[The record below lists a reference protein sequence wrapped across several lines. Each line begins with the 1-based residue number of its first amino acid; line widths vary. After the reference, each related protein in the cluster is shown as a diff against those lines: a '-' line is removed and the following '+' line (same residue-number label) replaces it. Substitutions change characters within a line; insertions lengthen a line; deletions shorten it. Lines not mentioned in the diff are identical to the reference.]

1 MKIETIPISLIDCND
16 WNPNEMS
23 AKMRQILVD
32 NLTTIGMVDP
42 LLVIKTGDR
51 YRIVDGE
58 HRYTVAVEL
67 GYTEIPCVVLTDN
80 ISETEQKKQTIRM
93 NQIKGQLSYD
103 KFNSLVDT
111 LRNSFQVEESLL
123 PFKLG
128 FESANDMN
136 MIYPIE
142 ESSKEKTA
150 KKERKND
157 ATVSLQHLYKITEK
171 FFNGE
176 KTGCFLIAH
185 IDKERSLLLEFN
197 DEQAAILETFRASVA
212 AEGEDFESQF
222 AEVLKK
228 GRLANV

>member
-1 MKIETIPISLIDCND
+1 MKIEIIPADLIDCND

-42 LLVIKTGDR
+42 LLVVKTGDR

-67 GYTEIPCVVLTDN
+67 GYKELPCVILTDGV
-80 ISETEQKKQTIRM
+80 SETEQKKQTIRM

-103 KFNSLVDT
+103 KFNNLVDS

-136 MIYPIE
+136 MLYPIE
-142 ESSKEKTA
+142 EFDKDKA
-150 KKERKND
+150 KKESRKTD
-157 ATVSLQHLYKITEK
+157 TTVSLQHLYKITEK

-197 DEQAAILETFRASVA
+197 DEQLMTLEAFRASVA
-212 AEGEDFESQF
+212 AMGEDFESQF
-222 AEVLKK
+222 ADVLRK
-228 GRLANV
+228 GRLTNV